1 MSLLVWN
8 MNTHCADC
16 LPVLLTWSTANVIHS
31 LSLHTWFYSHMRIK
45 CFSCCFYVK
54 QFWCGA
60 WQLSQR
66 KKFSPVQWNSA
77 VPEKK
82 WRLHVHSLY
91 PPGMW
96 PSRTSDGCR
105 RRSHTMWTAISLV
118 AEIKQ
123 GKMLASTHTTKPCTY
138 TRSKSTPPPQFV
150 YMFRFYNVLGA
161 PPFFGTEI
169 FLLLLWHG
177 ICTAGQH
184 GSGSCA
190 KEKPFFHSREAH
202 ALGKWHSKR
211 RFDS

>member
-1 MSLLVWN
+1 MFLASLKHEYALCWLPACLTGVKHCECDTFIVITHLVLFAHAN
-8 MNTHCADC
+8 KMFQLLFLCEA
-16 LPVLLTWSTANVIHS
+16 VLMWSMATQPKKKVLTCTV
-31 LSLHTWFYSHMRIK
+31 
-45 CFSCCFYVK
+45 
-54 QFWCGA
+54 
-60 WQLSQR
+60 
-66 KKFSPVQWNSA
+66 KFSSA
-77 VPEKK
+77 RKKK

-105 RRSHTMWTAISLV
+105 RRSHTMWTAISLA

-150 YMFRFYNVLGA
+150 YMFRFHNVLGA

-169 FLLLLWHG
+169 FLLLLWQG

-190 KEKPFFHSREAH
+190 KEKPFFIVVKHMH
-202 ALGKWHSKR
+202 
-211 RFDS
+211 